1 MMGTVQR
8 FGGHV
13 TAALL
18 GQVTIAAAIDA
29 RAERREQV
37 GGQQRIASRIEA
49 AVPGEQL
56 PRAGI
61 PSGPPGP
68 GEPGRQVRTHPRRRD
83 QPCQGARQRDSAGQ
97 RSEGSTAPEARIG
110 RRRPLNGRTHG

>member
-29 RAERREQV
+29 RAPNA
-37 GGQQRIASRIEA
+37 ASR
-49 AVPGEQL
+49 
-56 PRAGI
+56 
-61 PSGPPGP
+61 
-68 GEPGRQVRTHPRRRD
+68 
-83 QPCQGARQRDSAGQ
+83 
-97 RSEGSTAPEARIG
+97 
-110 RRRPLNGRTHG
+110 

>member
-49 AVPGEQL
+49 AVPGERV

-68 GEPGRQVRTHPRRRD
+68 G
-83 QPCQGARQRDSAGQ
+83 
-97 RSEGSTAPEARIG
+97 
-110 RRRPLNGRTHG
+110 

>member
-1 MMGTVQR
+1 MTPANEPSWADEIKQEFMMGTVQR

-37 GGQQRIASRIEA
+37 AGLEA
-49 AVPGEQL
+49 AVPGEQV
-56 PRAGI
+56 P
-61 PSGPPGP
+61 PPGYRP
-68 GEPGRQVRTHPRRRD
+68 AHP
-83 QPCQGARQRDSAGQ
+83 AWLLAGNV
-97 RSEGSTAPEARIG
+97 
-110 RRRPLNGRTHG
+110 RRPTAG